1 MAGASVL
8 AEELVFVFEVRVFL
22 QFTSFVLILS
32 AGSEAFNTFLDY
44 AWAMKE
50 DLKPEGVPAF
60 LRSEDE
66 IVLLGMKVN

>member
-44 AWAMKE
+44 A
-50 DLKPEGVPAF
+50 
-60 LRSEDE
+60 
-66 IVLLGMKVN
+66 